1 MTWEGCGVGV
11 WCCRCTIE
19 ATIRGVQPAPMGSE
33 QSDTIAD
40 NQDGYVK
47 GAMERVGEDAAKGSG
62 RVGLGLMVIAGVGTR
77 MVIDCSTTG

>member
-1 MTWEGCGVGV
+1 MDLGGMRGWGCGVVDVLSKRRFG
-11 WCCRCTIE
+11 
-19 ATIRGVQPAPMGSE
+19 GVQPAPMGSG

-62 RVGLGLMVIAGVGTR
+62 RVGLA
-77 MVIDCSTTG
+77 